1 MIVGTVGYVE
11 QQIQHIQQVQ
21 QEKSQDKSEI
31 EANGNERG
39 FVTAPG

>member
-11 QQIQHIQQVQ
+11 QHIQQVQ
-21 QEKSQDKSEI
+21 HEKSQDKSDI

-39 FVTAPG
+39 FFTAPG